1 MKMSHRDWV
10 QLSSYVDGEMN
21 PREIKKIE
29 DRLKKEPDLQL
40 ALEELHRTKL
50 TLQQTPILKVPHNF
64 NLTPEMVGLKSRPQ
78 PVRRYRLAS
87 ALMTFILIGVL
98 VLDFGRAFV
107 SGSMAPAAPKEV
119 MLEAFSD
126 SAADALEE
134 PAFMESEGA
143 VESDREVAETEAG
156 ETFEEESPLPQALAE
171 AVEEGEALG
180 AAQETE
186 NKSIEDEATEAE
198 ATDPEATSKQAEEWQ
213 EDEVTEEL
221 AVPSQTFAP
230 EIPGTAAPQP
240 SPSVYFPDEEILRI
254 EKITS
259 IDPLR
264 ILEVIFGLGALSFG
278 IAAWVIRRRKS

>member
-1 MKMSHRDWV
+1 MKISNRDWV
-10 QLSSYVDGEMN
+10 QLSAYLDGEMS

-29 DRLKKEPDLQL
+29 ERLTKEPVLQL
-40 ALEELHRTKL
+40 ALEELHQTKL
-50 TLQQTPILKVPHNF
+50 TLQQTPKLKVPRNF
-64 NLTPEMVGLKSRPQ
+64 FLTPAMVGLKTRPR

-87 ALMTFILIGVL
+87 ALMTFMLIGVL
-98 VLDFGRAFV
+98 VLDYGRAFV

-119 MLEAFSD
+119 MLEAISD

-134 PAFMESEGA
+134 PVLMDAEG
-143 VESDREVAETEAG
+143 VIESDRAVAETEAG
-156 ETFEEESPLPQALAE
+156 APLEEESPPPQAVAE

-186 NKSIEDEATEAE
+186 SKSTEEE
-198 ATDPEATSKQAEEWQ
+198 ATDPEVTTNQAEDGQ
-213 EDEVTEEL
+213 KDEVAEEL

-230 EIPGTAAPQP
+230 EIPGTPVPQP
-240 SPSVYFPDEEILRI
+240 SPSVYFPDDEIHRI
-254 EKITS
+254 EKIPS

>member
-1 MKMSHRDWV
+1 MKISNRDWV
-10 QLSSYVDGEMN
+10 QLSSYLDGEMN

-29 DRLKKEPDLQL
+29 DRLTKEPLLQL

-50 TLQQTPILKVPHNF
+50 TLQQTPKLKVPHNF
-64 NLTPEMVGLKSRPQ
+64 ILTPEMVGLKTRPR

-87 ALMTFILIGVL
+87 ALMTFMLIGVL

-119 MLEAFSD
+119 MFEAISD

-134 PAFMESEGA
+134 PALMEAEG
-143 VESDREVAETEAG
+143 VMESDRAVAETEAG
-156 ETFEEESPLPQALAE
+156 APLEEESPAPQVVAE

-180 AAQETE
+180 AAQEAESKSTE
-186 NKSIEDEATEAE
+186 EETIDADAT
-198 ATDPEATSKQAEEWQ
+198 TNQAEEWQ
-213 EDEVTEEL
+213 EDEVAEEL

-230 EIPGTAAPQP
+230 EIPGTPVPQP
-240 SPSVYFPDEEILRI
+240 SPSVYFPDDEIHRI
-254 EKITS
+254 EKIPS

-264 ILEVIFGLGALSFG
+264 ILEVIFGLGAISFG
-278 IAAWVIRRRKS
+278 IAAWVIKRRKS

>member
-1 MKMSHRDWV
+1 MKISNRDWV
-10 QLSSYVDGEMN
+10 QLSAYLDGEMS
-21 PREIKKIE
+21 PREIKRIE
-29 DRLKKEPDLQL
+29 ERLTKEPVLQL
-40 ALEELHRTKL
+40 ALEELHQTKL
-50 TLQQTPILKVPHNF
+50 TLQQTPKLKVPRNF
-64 NLTPEMVGLKSRPQ
+64 FLTPAMVSLKTRPR

-87 ALMTFILIGVL
+87 ALMTFMLIGVL
-98 VLDFGRAFV
+98 VLDYGRAFV

-119 MLEAFSD
+119 MLEAISD

-134 PAFMESEGA
+134 PVLMDAEG
-143 VESDREVAETEAG
+143 VIESDRAVAETEAG
-156 ETFEEESPLPQALAE
+156 APLEEESPPPQAVAE

-186 NKSIEDEATEAE
+186 SKSTEEE
-198 ATDPEATSKQAEEWQ
+198 ATDAEVITNQAEEWQ
-213 EDEVTEEL
+213 GDEVAEEL

-230 EIPGTAAPQP
+230 KIPGTPVPQP
-240 SPSVYFPDEEILRI
+240 SPSVYFPDDEIHRI
-254 EKITS
+254 EKIPS

>member
-1 MKMSHRDWV
+1 MKMSNRDWV
-10 QLSSYVDGEMN
+10 QLSSYLDGELN

-29 DRLKKEPDLQL
+29 ERLTKEPVLQL

-50 TLQQTPILKVPHNF
+50 TLQQTPKLKVPRNF
-64 NLTPEMVGLKSRPQ
+64 ILTPEMVGLKTRPR

-87 ALMTFILIGVL
+87 ALMTFMLIGVL
-98 VLDFGRAFV
+98 VLDFGRSFV

-119 MLEAFSD
+119 MLEAISD

-134 PAFMESEGA
+134 PALMEAEGA
-143 VESDREVAETEAG
+143 MESDRAVAETEAG
-156 ETFEEESPLPQALAE
+156 APLEEESPAPQVAAE

-186 NKSIEDEATEAE
+186 SKSAEEE
-198 ATDPEATSKQAEEWQ
+198 ATDLDATTNQAEEWQ
-213 EDEVTEEL
+213 EDEVAEEL

-230 EIPGTAAPQP
+230 EIPGTPVPQP
-240 SPSVYFPDEEILRI
+240 SPSVYFPDDEIHRI
-254 EKITS
+254 EKIPS
-259 IDPLR
+259 IDPFR
-264 ILEVIFGLGALSFG
+264 ILEIIFGLGALSFG